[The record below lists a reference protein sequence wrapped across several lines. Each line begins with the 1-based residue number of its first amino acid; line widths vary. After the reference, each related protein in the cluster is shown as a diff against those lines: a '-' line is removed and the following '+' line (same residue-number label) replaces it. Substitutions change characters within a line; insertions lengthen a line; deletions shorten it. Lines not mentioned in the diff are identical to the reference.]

1 MTQLLDIYSKNMKTL
16 ILKDIYIPVFTAA
29 LCTTA
34 KKTKLK
40 KIVIKTKPTNKK
52 KKKKRTHRCRE
63 QISGYQKQRGLGVG
77 RMGDGV
83 KYKVMDS
90 S

>member
-52 KKKKRTHRCRE
+52 KNKRELIDAENRSVVTRSKGGWGWE
-63 QISGYQKQRGLGVG
+63 EWV
-77 RMGDGV
+77 MG
-83 KYKVMDS
+83 S
-90 S
+90 SIR

>member
-52 KKKKRTHRCRE
+52 KKTKENSQMQRTDQWLPE
-63 QISGYQKQRGLGVG
+63 AKGAGGGKNG
-77 RMGDGV
+77 
-83 KYKVMDS
+83 
-90 S
+90 